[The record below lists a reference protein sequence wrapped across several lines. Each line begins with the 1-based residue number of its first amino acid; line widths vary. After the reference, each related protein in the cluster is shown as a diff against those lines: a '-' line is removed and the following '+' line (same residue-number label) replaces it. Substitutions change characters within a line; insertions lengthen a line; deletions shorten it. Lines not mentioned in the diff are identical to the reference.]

1 MNRLMRLSIAMAT
14 WNGARYLREQLDS
27 FRGQTRLPDE
37 VVVCDDH
44 STDGTAAILD
54 EFRRSAPFPVN
65 VSINPE
71 RMGYVGN
78 FEQAVRMC
86 DGDVIFLSDQDD
98 VWLPEKLAE
107 HEAVYRSRPEVGM
120 AFSDGKVVDSDLALL
135 PLSLY
140 EYVGATPK
148 RLGRFAAGRGLDLF
162 IRKPMAYGCTLSIR
176 SDLRPLILPIPPHW
190 IHDVWFQTAIS
201 VLAEIQ
207 PILKPLILYRRHYA
221 QTVGV
226 SIKGKRPTEGSQ
238 TDCQSESA
246 DAPKPDSQAVQ
257 RLKWIDH
264 ELERWE
270 VARERLERLDSH
282 IIRPRYRALIDA
294 KLGYLRRR
302 RAMSTSPL
310 IRLPAIA
317 GELLLGR
324 YWLYSWSGKG
334 DLLSD
339 LKTLSVARDS
349 SAT

>member
-1 MNRLMRLSIAMAT
+1 MRLSIAMAT

-27 FRGQTRLPDE
+27 FRKQTRLPDE

-54 EFRRSAPFPVN
+54 EFRRTAPFPVN
-65 VSINPE
+65 VSINQE
-71 RMGYVGN
+71 RMGYVEN

-120 AFSDGKVVDSDLALL
+120 AFSDGTIVDSDLALL

-140 EYVGATPK
+140 KYVGATPK
-148 RLGRFAAGRGLDLF
+148 RLSRFAAGRGLDLF
-162 IRKPMAYGCTLSIR
+162 IRRPIAYGCTLSIR
-176 SDLRPLILPIPPHW
+176 SNLRPLILPIPPHW
-190 IHDVWFQTAIS
+190 VHDHWIQTATS
-201 VLAEIQ
+201 VLAQIQ
-207 PILKPLILYRRHYA
+207 PIQKPLILYRRHNT

-226 SIKGKRPTEGSQ
+226 PIKGEQLSDGAPIDG
-238 TDCQSESA
+238 QSKSA
-246 DAPKPDSQAVQ
+246 IGRKPDSETVR
-257 RLKWIDH
+257 RLKTIDQ
-264 ELERWE
+264 ELEHWE

-282 IIRPRYRALIDA
+282 IIRPWYRALIDA

-302 RAMSTSPL
+302 RAMRTSPL

-334 DLLSD
+334 DILSD

>member
-1 MNRLMRLSIAMAT
+1 MRLSIAMAT

-27 FRGQTRLPDE
+27 FRGQIRLPDE
-37 VVVCDDH
+37 VVVCDDR
-44 STDGTAAILD
+44 STDGTAAILE
-54 EFRRSAPFPVN
+54 EFRRTAPFSVK
-65 VSINPE
+65 VLINPKQ
-71 RMGYVGN
+71 MGFISN
-78 FEQAVRMC
+78 FEQAVKTC

-98 VWLPEKLAE
+98 VWLPEKLAA

-120 AFSDGKVVDSDLALL
+120 AFSDGKIVDSDLALL

-148 RLGRFAAGRGLDLF
+148 RLGRLAAGSGLELF
-162 IRKPMAYGCTLSIR
+162 IRKPMAYGCALSIR

-190 IHDVWFQTAIS
+190 IHDVWFQTVIS

-207 PILKPLILYRRHYA
+207 PISKPLILYRRHNA
-221 QTVGV
+221 QAVGV
-226 SIKGKRPTEGSQ
+226 SIKGKRPTGGPQ

-246 DAPKPDSQAVQ
+246 GAPKPESEAVQ
-257 RLKWIDH
+257 RLKLIDQ

-294 KLGYLRRR
+294 KVGYLRRR
-302 RAMSTSPL
+302 RAMSASPI
-310 IRLPAIA
+310 IRLAAIA

-339 LKTLSVARDS
+339 LKTLSVARGTGAS
-349 SAT
+349 